1 MHIISSV
8 WLFSKTTLFCA
19 PRICKHS
26 HSAQCI
32 LVYCDS
38 LRSNACIKF
47 HYRISSNFFSFV
59 LSFLF
64 FLLYLF
70 LFSFFLFF
78 CALSFFYLYIFFFFK
93 SYFEH
98 SEPIFHHLKMLSL
111 YKINYYL
118 TSMFMFRYFHLK
130 NLPEL
135 FTIIQNMT
143 NSRANFLCIYYKQN
157 RETFSCLSLWSFS
170 YHMFSLSFKC
180 SFC

>member
-1 MHIISSV
+1 MHIG
-8 WLFSKTTLFCA
+8 L
-19 PRICKHS
+19 
-26 HSAQCI
+26 
-32 LVYCDS
+32 
-38 LRSNACIKF
+38 LRFFKVKRLYQIPL
-47 HYRISSNFFSFV
+47 SNFFE
-59 LSFLF
+59 FLF
-64 FLLYLF
+64 FCAFFFFFYLF
-70 LFSFFLFF
+70 LFYFFLFF
-78 CALSFFYLYIFFFFK
+78 CALSFFYLYIYFFFK

-143 NSRANFLCIYYKQN
+143 NSRAHFLCIYYKQN
-157 RETFSCLSLWSFS
+157 RETFSCLWSLS